1 MKPMGASAPGRR
13 QHFDDSRFRLGNRFL
28 YVLDSTSPHTL
39 FGVSSMARTATVQVK
54 KPAGKNG
61 ASGKATTD
69 LAMQG
74 ARKSAVVGAEEL
86 NPFKIA
92 QSQLATAAKVMGL
105 DKGMHEYLS
114 EPQRFLQV
122 RIPIR
127 MDSGRTKTFTGFRCQ
142 YNDARGPTKGGI
154 RFHPDETADTVR
166 ALAAWMTWK
175 CAVADIPYGGGKG
188 GVICDPKKMSAREL
202 ERLSRGW
209 VRAVHQIVGTYKD
222 VPAPDVYT
230 TPQIMAWMMDE
241 MSVIHGANE
250 PGFITGK
257 PLALGGS
264 AGRGDATAKGGMY
277 HLREAAKAKKLNLK
291 GATVAIQGYG
301 NAGDFAHKLVTEM
314 LGCKVVAV
322 SDSKGGIHNP
332 KGLDYAALHD
342 FKHRKGHVS
351 NFPGAKK
358 ITNEELLE
366 LKVDVLIPAGIENQ
380 IHGRNASRVKAKI
393 VLELANG
400 PTTPEADLILHK
412 NGILDIPDFLANSGG
427 VTVSY
432 FEWVQNLYGYYWS
445 AEEVYAKLDAKMT
458 LAFHAVYDMSNK
470 MKIDMRTAAYVVAV
484 GRVAEA
490 VKLRGIVA

>member
-1 MKPMGASAPGRR
+1 MAKAILQQKASPKATGADGKA
-13 QHFDDSRFRLGNRFL
+13 L
-28 YVLDSTSPHTL
+28 
-39 FGVSSMARTATVQVK
+39 VQ
-54 KPAGKNG
+54 GKNG
-61 ASGKATTD
+61 AQGKANGK
-69 LAMQG
+69 LAHPSVTSPSG
-74 ARKSAVVGAEEL
+74 EEL
-86 NPFKIA
+86 NPFRIA
-92 QSQLATAAKVMGL
+92 QSQLDKAAKAMGL
-105 DKGMHEYLS
+105 DKDMHAYLR

-122 RIPIR
+122 SIPVR
-127 MDSGRTKTFTGFRCQ
+127 MDNGRTKTFKGFRCQ

-154 RFHPDETADTVR
+154 RYHPEETADTVR

-241 MSVIHGANE
+241 ISVIHGANE

-277 HLREAAKAKKLNLK
+277 HLREAAKAIGLKLK

-314 LGCKVVAV
+314 FGCKVVAV
-322 SDSKGGIHNP
+322 SDSRGGIHNP
-332 KGLDYAALHD
+332 AGLDYAAVHD
-342 FKHRKGHVS
+342 FKARKGQVQ
-351 NFPGAKK
+351 NFPGSKK
-358 ITNEELLE
+358 ITNEQLLE
-366 LKVDVLIPAGIENQ
+366 LPVDILIPAGIENQ
-380 IHGRNASRVKAKI
+380 ITGANAANVKAKI

-400 PTTPEADLILHK
+400 PTTPEADVILHK
-412 NGILDIPDFLANSGG
+412 NGVLDIPDFLANSGG

-445 AEEVYAKLDAKMT
+445 ADEVYGKLDAKMT
-458 LAFHAVYDMSNK
+458 SAFHAVHQTSRK
-470 MKIDMRTAAYVVAV
+470 MGLDMRTAAYVVAV